1 MKVKTLTIEEAVGL
15 PLSHDLTQIDA
26 NSGYKGPRFKKG
38 HVVTEEDLPTLRAM
52 GRQRVSVLELES
64 DELHEDEAALE
75 LAKAL
80 AGEGLKITG
89 PDEGKCNLVSE
100 VAGLLIFDEEC
111 VHAINEDDQW
121 LLATLLPKASVSSGE
136 VVAAMRIRP
145 LFMRRERVARAVGL
159 AKPMGV
165 APFIDLRVALVTT
178 GKELADG
185 LISDAFR
192 PKLEKKIRRFGGSLI
207 GQVVVGDAQGEI
219 EGAIESFLHDGADLV
234 ICTGG
239 MSVDADDCTPSAI
252 ASTSDEVI
260 FQGVPALPGTMLM
273 LAKRGSAFIVGAP
286 ACVVHDEWTTLDVLL
301 ERLFAGVVPLK
312 GEVRRWGVGGLCRHC
327 AACNFPVC
335 PFANRP

>member
-1 MKVKTLTIEEAVGL
+1 VI
-15 PLSHDLTQIDA
+15 I
-26 NSGYKGPRFKKG
+26 
-38 HVVTEEDLPTLRAM
+38 EEDLTTLRAM
-52 GRQRVSVLELES
+52 GRQHVSILELES
-64 DELHEDEAALE
+64 DELHEDEAALG

-100 VAGLLIFDEEC
+100 VAGLLIFDEDC
-111 VHAINEDDQW
+111 IHAINEDDQW
-121 LLATLLPKASVSSGE
+121 LLATLPPKASVSSGE

-145 LFMRRERVARAVGL
+145 LFMRQERVARAVAL
-159 AKPMGV
+159 AKPMKV
-165 APFIDLRVALVTT
+165 APFISLRVALVTT

-192 PKLEKKIRRFGGSLI
+192 PKLEKKIRMFGGSLI
-207 GQVVVGDAQGEI
+207 GQVVVGDSREDI
-219 EGAIESFLHDGADLV
+219 DGAIKSFLDDGADLV

-252 ASTSDEVI
+252 ASLSDEVI

-273 LAKRGSAFIVGAP
+273 LAKLEGAFIVGAP
-286 ACVVHDEWTTLDVLL
+286 ACVVHDEWTTLDPLL
-301 ERLFAGVVPLK
+301 ARLFAGIVPLK

-327 AACNFPVC
+327 TSCNFPVC